1 MLTRTPAMPIP
12 LAHGANL
19 LLLRLNATL
28 SRMLRLFQL
37 LCSHAPRLT
46 SLMTSIMRNKKR
58 RKIQA
63 SGDSSLECSN
73 TDIEVVKDIKVV
85 KAIEEVEITEVVKIN
100 QKDVTVDMVEN
111 ITNNREVRKSKKVQE
126 TITDQELNQNKLSYQ
141 KVTWL

>member
-58 RKIQA
+58 RKNQA
-63 SGDSSLECSN
+63 SEDSSLECSN
-73 TDIEVVKDIKVV
+73 TDIEVVKTK
-85 KAIEEVEITEVVKIN
+85 EEVDIIEVAKTIEVAETIEVVKID
-100 QKDVTVDMVEN
+100 QKDVMDNMVTEN
-111 ITNNREVRKSKKVQE
+111 
-126 TITDQELNQNKLSYQ
+126 
-141 KVTWL
+141 KVTMKDMNVI